1 MFGRMGYGRARAGI
15 AGLST
20 GGGCMNRGAAAT
32 EASISCLVDNA
43 AIINACG
50 LLADP
55 ATFDVHKLADLDTL
69 CQAILLNDSVR
80 TLIGQ
85 SFQSGMRF
93 RWPFYRK
100 LIEARI
106 LRPRVVSAAGYHI
119 SGIERM
125 DAIARALD
133 VDQLISTVQEV
144 FGDNVPWRDQGT
156 WVRGDDFR
164 YGLIYNRNHSDP
176 VYCFPNSTS
185 EKSPDKRDGGG
196 RSFWQERDTRR
207 NSWLPVFVSQ
217 TFYYIAESASETIP
231 YYCSGLR
238 VPVVA
243 ALNDAVKARFFSV
256 VHGALQHVETGVRM
270 QIREVLDFLGEDA
283 VQHVYLPGLSFALPH
298 IRSRETFVDDLIA
311 LRGQLQL
318 VEFRRWAALT
328 RQAWLAQDIRAV
340 RHAIAQ
346 LRQVGEVLNG
356 GRAPLNNGTLA
367 FIPKP
372 DLVGDSEAYRDPW
385 SLHRSMYE
393 PAPAFLGEVGAALL
407 SVGETRKAVEH
418 LIGRRLT
425 ESDIRALGT
434 LTDTR
439 SALYSPGKISSST
452 VAQITEITMGD
463 RFDNISNSTI
473 VNRSHVEAS
482 FQRISDS
489 GDTDAAEAMRRLA
502 TMVEESGDEGAV
514 QTFDSF
520 AEELARPEPRQG
532 LLRVL
537 WEGLVA
543 AIPAIKETVGV
554 ADTITKLFA

>member
-1 MFGRMGYGRARAGI
+1 
-15 AGLST
+15 
-20 GGGCMNRGAAAT
+20 MNRDVAAT
-32 EASISCLVDNA
+32 EARISCLVDNA

-50 LLADP
+50 LLNDP
-55 ATFDVHKLADLDTL
+55 ARFDVHKLADLDTL
-69 CQAILLNDSVR
+69 CQAILLNDGVR
-80 TLIGQ
+80 TLVGQ
-85 SFQSGMRF
+85 SFLNGMRY
-93 RWPFYRK
+93 RWPIYRK

-106 LRPRVVSAAGYHI
+106 LRPRAVSAAGYHI

-125 DAIARALD
+125 DAIAQALD
-133 VDQLISTVQEV
+133 VDQLIATVREA
-144 FGDNVPWRDQGT
+144 FGNKVPWRGPDASA
-156 WVRGDDFR
+156 RRDDFR
-164 YGLIYNRNHSDP
+164 YDLVYSRNHSDP
-176 VYCFPNSTS
+176 VYCFPRST
-185 EKSPDKRDGGG
+185 PDTGSGDGRKPRQEHDGRRD
-196 RSFWQERDTRR
+196 
-207 NSWLPVFVSQ
+207 SWLPVFVSQ
-217 TFYYIAESASETIP
+217 TFYYVAEAAAGTIP

-256 VHGALQHVETGVRM
+256 VHGALQHVERGVQM

-283 VQHVYLPGLSFALPH
+283 IQHMYLPGLSFALPH
-298 IRSRETFVDDLIA
+298 IRSRETFIDDLIA
-311 LRGQLQL
+311 LRGQPQL

-328 RQAWLAQDIRAV
+328 RQAWLAEDIRAV

-346 LRQVGEVLNG
+346 LRQVGEALNG
-356 GRAPLNNGTLA
+356 DRAPVGNGTLA

-372 DLVGDSEAYRDPW
+372 DLVRNFDAYRDPR
-385 SLHRSMYE
+385 SLRQSMCQ

-418 LIGRRLT
+418 LIERPLT
-425 ESDIRALGT
+425 ETDIRALGS
-434 LTDTR
+434 LTDSR
-439 SALYSPGKISSST
+439 STLYSPGKISPST
-452 VAQITEITMGD
+452 AAQITEITMGD

-502 TMVEESGDEGAV
+502 AMVEESGDEGAV

-543 AIPAIKETVGV
+543 AIPAVKESVGV
-554 ADTITKLFA
+554 ADSITKLFA